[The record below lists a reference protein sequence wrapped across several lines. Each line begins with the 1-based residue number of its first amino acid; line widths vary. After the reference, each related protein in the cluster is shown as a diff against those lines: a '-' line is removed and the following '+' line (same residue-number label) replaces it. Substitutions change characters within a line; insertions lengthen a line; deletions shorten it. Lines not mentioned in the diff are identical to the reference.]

1 VEEGEQVSDA
11 SNGKTEEYRNRILT
25 LGHTGLLKMW
35 DNIQAGTELAGWPR
49 GKALEYLLLRAFQ
62 LEGAEVS
69 WPYGVGLRQ
78 MHSQLE
84 QIDGAIYFDGVSC
97 LVECKDQHKK
107 KNLKAVPIIKL
118 KAQLMRRPRSTIG
131 AVFSIGGFTPEAT
144 TLVQMLSPT
153 DVLLWRGA
161 EIDLALRRQRLC
173 DGMRRKLR
181 YAVEYGFPDLDL
193 TEEGFQ

>member
-1 VEEGEQVSDA
+1 MSDT
-11 SNGKTEEYRNRILT
+11 SNVKTEEYKHRILA
-25 LGHTGLLKMW
+25 LDHSALLKMW
-35 DNIQAGTELAGWPR
+35 DDIQAGAGLTDWPP

-62 LEGAEVS
+62 LEDAEVS
-69 WPYGVGLRQ
+69 WPYAVGLHQ
-78 MHSQLE
+78 IPNPLE

-107 KNLKAVPIIKL
+107 KNLNAVPIIKL

-131 AVFSIGGFTPEAT
+131 AVFSIGGFTQEAT
-144 TLVQMLSPT
+144 TLVQMLPPT

-173 DGMRRKLR
+173 DGMKRKLR
-181 YAVEYGFPDLDL
+181 YAVEHGFPDLDL
-193 TEEGFQ
+193 TVEGFQ